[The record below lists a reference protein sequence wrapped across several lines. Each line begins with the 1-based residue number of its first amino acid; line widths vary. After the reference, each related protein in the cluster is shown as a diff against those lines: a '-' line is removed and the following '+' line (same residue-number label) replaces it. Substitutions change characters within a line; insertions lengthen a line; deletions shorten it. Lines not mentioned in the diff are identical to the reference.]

1 MRQLKTT
8 EAAALLDVASNT
20 LRAWER
26 RFGFPEPQ
34 RSPGGHRF
42 YSHGEVAALRA
53 ALREGRSI
61 SSAIA
66 HARAALV
73 ADTESLVAALLGY
86 DHERADRALETTLAL
101 RSVER
106 SVEEVL
112 LPGLETIADRM
123 GTESAAWA
131 FAARWAGDWLR
142 RAKRLAP
149 PAVTTTSILVGDG
162 SRDEL
167 DLDAPHIRALELF
180 CLRAGVRVL
189 SLSARAINGLG
200 DVASVHG
207 PSVVVLAGRHV
218 ADDTAAR
225 WAYLVRRSVGPI
237 PVAFYRAATPR
248 TLNPVLPFEAGEARR
263 HVLDLADASSPS
275 PVRQF
280 AAAASTMAAGRVIAR
295 T

>member
-8 EAAALLDVASNT
+8 EAAALLEVASNT

-26 RFGFPEPQ
+26 RFGFPEPE

-53 ALREGRSI
+53 ALREGLSI
-61 SSAIA
+61 SSAIS
-66 HARAALV
+66 HARAALA

-112 LPGLETIADRM
+112 LPGLETIAGRM
-123 GTESAAWA
+123 GAESAAWA

-142 RAKRLAP
+142 RAKRFAP
-149 PAVTTTSILVGDG
+149 PAVTTMSILVGDG

-180 CLRAGVRVL
+180 CLRAGVKVV

-207 PSVVVLAGRHV
+207 TSVVVLAGRHV

-248 TLNPVLPFEAGEARR
+248 TLNTVLPPEAGEAWR

-275 PVRQF
+275 PVRNF
-280 AAAASTMAAGRVIAR
+280 AAAASTVAAGRAIAR